1 MLGKKMMLRI
11 NNSLTGKKEPFSPHV
26 PGKVKMYV
34 CGMTVYDNCHLG
46 HARSAIV
53 FDVIR
58 RTFEY
63 NGFEVKYVK
72 NYTDVDDKIIERANR
87 EGKDWKDIA
96 ESFIDSY
103 ERDMSRLG
111 VRPPSISPRATG
123 HIEEM
128 IRLIDRLISK
138 GLAYSVEDNVYFA
151 VKNFPSYGK
160 LSGQK
165 LEEMEAG
172 VRVEIDQRKRSPFDF
187 ALWKGS
193 KPGEPAWKSPWGM
206 GRPGWH
212 IECSAMAFKHL
223 GETIDIHGGGKDL
236 IFPHHEN
243 EVAQSEGYTDKEFS
257 RCWVHHG
264 FVTIDQEKMSKSL
277 GNFFTV
283 REIFEK
289 SSQFSEK
296 ITAEVVRFYLLST
309 HYRSPIDFSDYSLG
323 VAKKGLDNLYTLFQ
337 KLEELGEHKKENGDT
352 EEGEWSRFLSEYKAE
367 FEAAMDDDFNTAK
380 AISVLQAL
388 RAEVN
393 TRISEG
399 GPLNLAGIKSLF
411 KLCGEVLGLFQI
423 PPLEWSFSKWHATV
437 STSFNIPNESLQG
450 EGSVI
455 TGARK
460 SSSCKVLSEERVQA
474 LIKEREEARRNKNWA
489 QSDVIRDQLAG
500 SGIVLEDRPDGTTR
514 VKR

>member
-1 MLGKKMMLRI
+1 MFLFLLWGPTPGKGMMLRI
-11 NNSLTGKKEPFSPHV
+11 NNSLSGKKEPFSPRV
-26 PGKVKMYV
+26 PGKVTMYV
-34 CGMTVYDNCHLG
+34 CGMTVYDDCHLG

-58 RTFEY
+58 RTLEY
-63 NGFEVKYVK
+63 KGFEVKYVK
-72 NYTDVDDKIIERANR
+72 NYTDVDDKIIERAHR
-87 EGKDWKDIA
+87 EGKDWKEIS

-111 VRPPSISPRATG
+111 VHPPSISPRATE
-123 HIEEM
+123 HIGEM
-128 IRLIDRLISK
+128 VGLIDRLISK
-138 GLAYSVEDNVYFA
+138 GLAYSVEGNVYFA
-151 VKNFPSYGK
+151 VKNSPSYGK
-160 LSGQK
+160 LSKQK

-193 KPGEPAWKSPWGM
+193 KPGEPAWNSPWGM

-212 IECSAMAFKHL
+212 IECSAMAIKHL

-243 EVAQSEGYTDKEFS
+243 EIAQSEGYTDKEFS
-257 RCWVHHG
+257 QCWVHHG
-264 FVTIDQEKMSKSL
+264 FVTIDHEKMSKSL

-289 SSQFSEK
+289 SSQFSEE

-337 KLEELGEHKKENGDT
+337 KLEELQEKKKESGDT
-352 EEGEWSRFLSEYKAE
+352 KNGEWSRFQSE
-367 FEAAMDDDFNTAK
+367 FDAAMDDDFNTAK
-380 AISVLQAL
+380 AISVLQGL

-393 TRISEG
+393 IRITKG
-399 GPLNLAGIKSLF
+399 DPFNLSDTLSLF
-411 KLCGEVLGLFQI
+411 KRCGEILGLFRISPLRWRFHAWDSKKQI
-423 PPLEWSFSKWHATV
+423 VVPESVEMNL
-437 STSFNIPNESLQG
+437 TSAVPIVVNE
-450 EGSVI
+450 
-455 TGARK
+455 
-460 SSSCKVLSEERVQA
+460 EEVQS
-474 LIKEREEARRNKNWA
+474 LIKEREEARRKKDWA
-489 QSDVIRDQLAG
+489 RSDVIRDQLAAAR
-500 SGIVLEDRPDGTTR
+500 IAIEDRPDGTTR